1 MIISRLSV
9 LAELRVR
16 SENVGATVAIEKF
29 SWKRVKQGISA
40 PSTIILAFIF
50 GFNNVTVQY
59 VVRMSHRLQAD
70 NVLRTSRGVAFFTP
84 VCSSLR
90 SL

>member
-1 MIISRLSV
+1 MTCCV
-9 LAELRVR
+9 ELAELRVR

-59 VVRMSHRLQAD
+59 VAL
-70 NVLRTSRGVAFFTP
+70 VLAYGY
-84 VCSSLR
+84 SSLT
-90 SL
+90 

>member
-1 MIISRLSV
+1 MIALFDSV
-9 LAELRVR
+9 LAEVRVR

-50 GFNNVTVQY
+50 GFNNVTVQC
-59 VVRMSHRLQAD
+59 
-70 NVLRTSRGVAFFTP
+70 VLSVG
-84 VCSSLR
+84 SSGR
-90 SL
+90 K

>member
-1 MIISRLSV
+1 MSFRSIYSTGSDADDRIVRLIV
-9 LAELRVR
+9 LAEVRVR

-50 GFNNVTVQY
+50 GFNNVTVQC
-59 VVRMSHRLQAD
+59 
-70 NVLRTSRGVAFFTP
+70 VLPDGCFAHK
-84 VCSSLR
+84 
-90 SL
+90 